1 MTLCEELKDTRVST
15 RLRRTISGLRYLS
28 SPILASSAIHNTK
41 LHTLTKLRNT
51 CNPPFDCAS
60 KYVHSVR
67 RPTAGLTNQALWEA
81 RSWYIWQNMLL
92 LYILVSIIMR
102 RASEASLFFLGFP
115 REKKP
120 LHNGSYEHRVP
131 KNKKQNIILYQ
142 GCLCV

>member
-67 RPTAGLTNQALWEA
+67 RPTADLANQVLWEA
-81 RSWYIWQNMLL
+81 RSRYMWQNMLL
-92 LYILVSIIMR
+92 LYLLVTK
-102 RASEASLFFLGFP
+102 G
-115 REKKP
+115 KKP
-120 LHNGSYEHRVP
+120 IHNGSYEHRVP
-131 KNKKQNIILYQ
+131 KVKNKTLF
-142 GCLCV
+142 CTRDVCVCDCVVVWLFV